1 MKFFIQLIFFGIALL
16 LTFLALVSWFA
27 LWSDATPQ
35 GLLQVTPIDN
45 YTEEELIFAAMH
57 HDLGKVGD
65 LHNDHYIPNDSD
77 WHIKNQGKY
86 YVNNPDL
93 QFMTPP
99 DRGIW
104 ILNQFGITITIT
116 LDKKISL

>member
-45 YTEEELIFAAMH
+45 YTEEEWGMMFIGG
-57 HDLGKVGD
+57 LGC
-65 LHNDHYIPNDSD
+65 P
-77 WHIKNQGKY
+77 
-86 YVNNPDL
+86 
-93 QFMTPP
+93 
-99 DRGIW
+99 
-104 ILNQFGITITIT
+104 ILAIMIYFVLWKTNFFTRN
-116 LDKKISL
+116 KA